1 MAKKLK
7 LSEARSLNYEI
18 APKSTLE
25 VDCWVAAY
33 FTSEHSMWT
42 LLLGRFSY
50 IALKHKN
57 FETAAIATPSW
68 RAREKR
74 KFSLTVTTPPK
85 SALQVPKKN
94 QTAFKSDTFTTTM
107 TTTSFIICQPRE
119 HLERNFPLANNTKF
133 SKSAIIYLINMIYF
147 LLKVLLVFWVILFL

>member
-42 LLLGRFSY
+42 LLLGRFSNSFE
-50 IALKHKN
+50 AQKFWSCSDRDADLKSQG
-57 FETAAIATPSW
+57 E
-68 RAREKR
+68 EKI
-74 KFSLTVTTPPK
+74 FIDVDDTTEV
-85 SALQVPKKN
+85 S
-94 QTAFKSDTFTTTM
+94 
-107 TTTSFIICQPRE
+107 TTSSHEEPDGVQIGHIYDNDDDDFVYNLPTPWTPRK
-119 HLERNFPLANNTKF
+119 AF
-133 SKSAIIYLINMIYF
+133 SSGYYHQIQ
-147 LLKVLLVFWVILFL
+147 